1 MLKYFPLIIIIL
13 TVSCSGSKA
22 LLKKGTTLEHNKQY
36 VEASNYY
43 FESLSRN
50 NSNVDALVALNRV
63 GKKVL
68 NQYLNDFYKD
78 EAMGNVKSAVYSYLK
93 ASEYQKKLYDYKVY
107 ENIPDHYFEKYKSVK
122 KIYLNNLYDEGLS
135 LMEKSSF
142 KSAEINFSEILKFD
156 QEFKD
161 AESLRDISYVEPI
174 YIKGK
179 EEFELKNYRTAYN
192 NFQLVIERIS
202 DYKDVIELKDKA
214 LELGIQ
220 TFLIFSFENLTQK
233 KNIETK
239 ISNYISNELSN
250 LNDPFLRLVD
260 RSNFDK
266 IMKEQ
271 ELSLSGFIDES
282 KAAELGKLLGA
293 QKAISG
299 KLVLY
304 SYNVSK
310 SIPQKRQAAESFIVK
325 TKKEDGQGYINET
338 KFKKVNYTNYS
349 KTANIHIEFHYKL
362 ISLETSEVI
371 LSDIIDINS
380 NDKISYSLFDGDYR
394 KLYPLS
400 DNGVVK
406 NKPSIKKLRSQFS
419 NNKELKSEY
428 ELSNNIFKNISS
440 EVSKKIIQYL
450 E

>member
-13 TVSCSGSKA
+13 TVSCSGSKS
-22 LLKKGTTLEHNKQY
+22 LLKKGKTLEHNKQY
-36 VEASNYY
+36 IEASNYY
-43 FESLSRN
+43 FSALHRK
-50 NSNVDALVALNRV
+50 NSNVDALVALKRV

-68 NQYLNDFYKD
+68 NQHLNDFYKD

-93 ASEYQKKLYDYKVY
+93 ASSYQKALNKYKVY
-107 ENIPDHYFEKYKSVK
+107 EKIPDHYLQKFESVK

-135 LMEKSSF
+135 LMKESNF

-156 QEFKD
+156 LEFKD
-161 AESLRDISYVEPI
+161 AENLRDISYVEPF
-174 YIKGK
+174 YIEGK
-179 EEFELKNYRTAYN
+179 EQLKSKNYRSAYN
-192 NFQLVIERIS
+192 NFMLVIERVS
-202 DYKDVIELKDKA
+202 VYKDVIELKDKA
-214 LELGIQ
+214 LEFGRQ
-220 TFLIFSFENLTQK
+220 TFLIFSFENLTQMK
-233 KNIETK
+233 HTETK

-250 LNDPFLRLVD
+250 LNDPFFRLVD

-282 KAAELGKLLGA
+282 KAAELGKLFGA

-310 SIPQKRQAAESFIVK
+310 SIPHKRQAAESFNVK
-325 TKKEDGQGYINET
+325 TKSTDGQGYINET
-338 KFKKVNYTNYS
+338 KYKKVNYTNYS

-380 NDKISYSLFDGDYR
+380 NDKISYSVFDGDYR

-400 DNGVVK
+400 DNGEVQFFG
-406 NKPSIKKLRSQFS
+406 IDKLRSQFS
-419 NNKELKSEY
+419 RNTELKSEHV
-428 ELSNNIFKNISS
+428 LSNDIFKHIST
-440 EVSKKIIQYL
+440 EVSKKIIEYL
-450 E
+450 Q